1 MRLLELIEDL
11 PDPRMQGKVQH
22 NFRAIVFVT
31 MCGILSGCESWV
43 DIADYCEAKLEWLS
57 QFVCPV
63 VFRRN
68 GPSGVSLQ

>member
-1 MRLLELIEDL
+1 
-11 PDPRMQGKVQH
+11 MQGKVQH
-22 NFRAIVFVT
+22 ELWGHRFRDDVR
-31 MCGILSGCESWV
+31 ILSGCESWV

-57 QFVCPV
+57 QFVGPM